1 MPKWDIF
8 RFTHNPDKP
17 EITNYKHQI
26 PNKIEH
32 HLFDPPRRIG
42 HCDLPIFNDKHSGRI
57 TMPNV
62 ISRTPKYRILVVDD
76 DKDIV
81 QTIKGNLE
89 LDGYEVLTALDGHAC
104 LQKARDNRPDL
115 IILDLSLPDIDGIKA
130 CQILRREFDFPIIML
145 TARDGVADKVLGL
158 ECGAD
163 DYIVKPFNFLEL
175 SARIKSIFKRLE
187 RSLVNDQYDFKELSI
202 NFKSRDIKIRD
213 ESVRLTKTE
222 FELLSLFVSYPG
234 EVLSR
239 EFIQQQI
246 WRDSQ
251 LYQTSR
257 AVDVHVQRLRKKIE
271 AEVDKPEYILT
282 VAGVGYQFQAS

>member
-1 MPKWDIF
+1 MADGIQKNS
-8 RFTHNPDKP
+8 H
-17 EITNYKHQI
+17 
-26 PNKIEH
+26 
-32 HLFDPPRRIG
+32 
-42 HCDLPIFNDKHSGRI
+42 
-57 TMPNV
+57 
-62 ISRTPKYRILVVDD
+62 RILVVDD

-89 LDGYEVLTALDGHAC
+89 LDGYEVLTAFNGRIGLHIA
-104 LQKARDNRPDL
+104 KTSRPDL
-115 IILDLSLPDIDGIKA
+115 VILDLNLPDIDGIKA
-130 CQILRREFDFPIIML
+130 CEIMRREFNFPIIML

-163 DYIVKPFNFLEL
+163 DYMVKPFNFLEL
-175 SARIKSIFKRLE
+175 SARIKSIFKRVE
-187 RSLVNDQYDFKELSI
+187 RSLAKNLYEYNDLSI
-202 NFKSRDIKIRD
+202 NFKSR
-213 ESVRLTKTE
+213 SVSIYGKNVKLTKTE
-222 FELLSLFVSYPG
+222 YELLELFVSYPN

-271 AEVDKPEYILT
+271 SEVERPKYIVT
-282 VAGVGYQFQAS
+282 VAGVGYKFQTS

>member
-1 MPKWDIF
+1 M
-8 RFTHNPDKP
+8 
-17 EITNYKHQI
+17 
-26 PNKIEH
+26 
-32 HLFDPPRRIG
+32 
-42 HCDLPIFNDKHSGRI
+42 SG
-57 TMPNV
+57 P
-62 ISRTPKYRILVVDD
+62 SPKYRILVVDD

-89 LDGYEVLTALDGHAC
+89 LDGYEVLTASDGHSC
-104 LQKARDNRPDL
+104 LQMARDNRPDL
-115 IILDLSLPDIDGIKA
+115 IILDLNLPDIDGIKA
-130 CQILRREFDFPIIML
+130 CQIMRREYDFPIIML
-145 TARDGVADKVLGL
+145 TAREGVSDKVLGL

-163 DYIVKPFNFLEL
+163 DYIVKPFNSLEL
-175 SARIKSIFKRLE
+175 SARIKSILKRVE
-187 RSLVNDQYDFKELSI
+187 RSLVNDQYEFKDLSI
-202 NFKSRDIKIRD
+202 NFKSKTIT
-213 ESVRLTKTE
+213 VRNETVKLTKTE

-271 AEVDKPEYILT
+271 AEVDKPEYIVT
-282 VAGVGYQFQAS
+282 VAGVGYKFQAG

>member
-1 MPKWDIF
+1 M
-8 RFTHNPDKP
+8 
-17 EITNYKHQI
+17 
-26 PNKIEH
+26 
-32 HLFDPPRRIG
+32 
-42 HCDLPIFNDKHSGRI
+42 SG
-57 TMPNV
+57 P
-62 ISRTPKYRILVVDD
+62 SPKYRILVVDD

-89 LDGYEVLTALDGHAC
+89 LDGYEVLTAFDGRTGLHI
-104 LQKARDNRPDL
+104 ARTIRPDL
-115 IILDLSLPDIDGIKA
+115 IILDLTLPDIDGIKT
-130 CQILRREFDFPIIML
+130 CQIIRREFDFPIIML
-145 TARDGVADKVLGL
+145 TARDGIADKVLGL

-175 SARIKSIFKRLE
+175 SARIKSILKRVE
-187 RSLVNDQYDFKELSI
+187 RSLVNDQYEFKDLSI
-202 NFKSRDIKIRD
+202 NFKSKTIT
-213 ESVRLTKTE
+213 VRNETVKLTKTE

-271 AEVDKPEYILT
+271 AEVDKPEYIIT
-282 VAGVGYQFQAS
+282 VAGVGYKFQAH

>member
-1 MPKWDIF
+1 
-8 RFTHNPDKP
+8 
-17 EITNYKHQI
+17 
-26 PNKIEH
+26 
-32 HLFDPPRRIG
+32 
-42 HCDLPIFNDKHSGRI
+42 
-57 TMPNV
+57 MPNV
-62 ISRTPKYRILVVDD
+62 ITRPKYRLLVVDD

-89 LDGYEVLTALDGHAC
+89 LDGYEVLTASDGHSC
-104 LQKARDNRPDL
+104 LQMAREHRPDL
-115 IILDLSLPDIDGIKA
+115 IILDLNLPDIDGIKA

-175 SARIKSIFKRLE
+175 SARIKAIFKRLE
-187 RSLVNDQYDFKELSI
+187 RSLVNDQLEFKDLSI
-202 NFKSRDIKIRD
+202 NFKAKTITLGGENVK
-213 ESVRLTKTE
+213 LTKTE
-222 FELLSLFVSYPG
+222 FELLSLFVSYPD

-239 EFIQQQI
+239 DFIQQQI

-271 AEVDKPEYILT
+271 AEVDQPEYIVT
-282 VAGVGYQFQAS
+282 VAGVGYKFQAE